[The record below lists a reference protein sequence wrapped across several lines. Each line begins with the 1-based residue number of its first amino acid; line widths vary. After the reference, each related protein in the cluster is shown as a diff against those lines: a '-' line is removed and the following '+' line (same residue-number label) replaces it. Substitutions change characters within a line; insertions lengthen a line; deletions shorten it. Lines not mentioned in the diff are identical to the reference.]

1 MLQCGHMARNI
12 TVGIDIGTYQ
22 VKIAVA
28 EQIKGENGNE
38 PKIIGA
44 GISESRGLRHGYII
58 NSTDV
63 VKSIRQAVSQAE
75 KTSGQKIRR
84 AFLSIGGIGLSS
96 ITSTGTVI
104 ISRGDSEITDLD
116 LSKALEASEKEIPA
130 PMILNRKIVHAVPVQ
145 YKLDGKV
152 VLGQPLGMKG
162 TKLEV
167 KTLFITCLER
177 HLNDL
182 MQAIEEAGVEVIDV
196 MASPLAAGLV
206 TLTKTQ
212 KIAGCVL
219 ANIGAE
225 TVSIIVYENNLP
237 VSLEVFPTGSTD
249 ITNDIALG
257 LKVALDEAEH
267 IKLGAVT
274 TTTYPRKK
282 LEEIIGARLQDIFE
296 LIEAHL
302 KKIGRDGLLPAG
314 IVITGGGGSLNFSG
328 GIGGIEN
335 LAKHALRLPSRVASI
350 YLGEDGKSNIKDSS
364 WSVAF
369 GLCIFGL
376 NADKD
381 GMISGDLFRS
391 FIKNIFKKV
400 RSFLTQ
406 FLP

>member
-1 MLQCGHMARNI
+1 MTRNI

-22 VKIAVA
+22 VKVAVA
-28 EQIKGENGNE
+28 EQINGVNGSE

-58 NSTDV
+58 NGSDV
-63 VKSIRQAVSQAE
+63 VKSIRQAVHQAE

-84 AFLSIGGIGLSS
+84 AFLSVGGIGVSG
-96 ITSTGTVI
+96 ITSTGTVV
-104 ISRGDSEITDLD
+104 ISRADSEITDLD
-116 LSKALEASEKEIPA
+116 LAKALENCEKEIP
-130 PMILNRKIVHAVPVQ
+130 PSLILNRKIIHAIPVQ
-145 YKLDGKV
+145 SKLDGKV
-152 VLGQPLGMKG
+152 VLGRPLGMKG
-162 TKLEV
+162 TKLEQ
-167 KTLFITCLER
+167 KALFITCLEQ

-182 MQAIEEAGVEVIDV
+182 IQAVEEAGIEVVDV

-206 TLTKTQ
+206 TLNKTQ
-212 KIAGCVL
+212 KVAGCVL

-296 LIEAHL
+296 LVESHL

-314 IVITGGGGSLNFSG
+314 IVITGGGGGLSLG
-328 GIGGIEN
+328 GGVGSIDE
-335 LAKHALRLPSRVASI
+335 LARHALRLPSRIASI
-350 YLGEDGKSNIKDSS
+350 YLGADGKSNIKDSS

-369 GLCIFGL
+369 GLCVFGL
-376 NADKD
+376 TVDD
-381 GMISGDLFRS
+381 TSSLGLGMFW
-391 FIKNIFKKV
+391 KKV
-400 RSFLTQ
+400 WRRGKVLVGQ

>member
-1 MLQCGHMARNI
+1 MLQCEHMARNI

-22 VKIAVA
+22 VKVAVA
-28 EQIKGENGNE
+28 EQIKGAHGNE

-58 NSTDV
+58 NPTDV
-63 VKSIRQAVSQAE
+63 VKSIRQAVVQAE

-96 ITSTGTVI
+96 ITSLGTVI

-130 PMILNRKIVHAVPVQ
+130 TVILNRKIVHAVPVQ

-196 MASPLAAGLV
+196 MASPLAAGIV

-274 TTTYPRKK
+274 TSIYPRKK

-302 KKIGRDGLLPAG
+302 KKINRDGLLPAG
-314 IVITGGGGSLNFSG
+314 IVITGGGGGNG
-328 GIGGIEN
+328 TGIGSIEE
-335 LAKHALRLPSRVASI
+335 LAKHALRLPSRVASV

-369 GLCIFGL
+369 GLCVFGL
-376 NADKD
+376 NADRD
-381 GMISGDLFRS
+381 GMISGDFFRG
-391 FIKNIFKKV
+391 FFKNIIKKV
-400 RSFLTQ
+400 RMFLMQ

>member
-1 MLQCGHMARNI
+1 MARNI

-22 VKIAVA
+22 IKVAVA
-28 EQIKGENGNE
+28 EQINGPHGHE

-58 NSTDV
+58 NHTDV
-63 VKSIRQAVSQAE
+63 VKSIKQAVNQAE

-84 AFLSIGGIGLSS
+84 AFLAIGGIGLSS

-104 ISRGDSEITDLD
+104 ISRGDLEITDLD
-116 LSKALEASEKEIPA
+116 LAKALESSEKEMPA
-130 PMILNRKIVHAVPVQ
+130 NMILNRKIVHAVPIQ
-145 YKLDGKV
+145 YKLDGKI
-152 VLGQPLGMKG
+152 VLGQPIGMKG
-162 TKLEV
+162 NKLEV

-182 MQAIEEAGVEVIDV
+182 MQAIEESGVEVIDV

-267 IKLGAVT
+267 IKLGVVT
-274 TTTYPRKK
+274 TSIYPRRK
-282 LEEIIGARLQDIFE
+282 LEEIVGARLQDIFE
-296 LIEAHL
+296 LVEAHL
-302 KKIGRDGLLPAG
+302 KKINRDGLLPAG
-314 IVITGGGGSLNFSG
+314 IVITGGGGSGNG
-328 GIGGIEN
+328 GLGSIEE
-335 LAKHALRLPSRVASI
+335 LAKHALRLPSRVASV

-369 GLCIFGL
+369 GLCVFGL
-376 NADKD
+376 NADRD
-381 GMISGDLFRS
+381 GMIGRDF
-391 FIKNIFKKV
+391 FKGFFKNIFRKIKT
-400 RSFLTQ
+400 FLMQ

>member
-1 MLQCGHMARNI
+1 MARNI

-22 VKIAVA
+22 VKVAVA
-28 EQIKGENGNE
+28 ELVKGAHGNE
-38 PKIIGA
+38 PRIIGA

-58 NSTDV
+58 NPTDV
-63 VKSIRQAVSQAE
+63 VKSISQAVAQAE

-84 AFLSIGGIGLSS
+84 AFLAIGGIGLSS

-104 ISRGDSEITDLD
+104 ISRGDLEITDLD
-116 LSKALEASEKEIPA
+116 LSKALEASEKEIPSSL
-130 PMILNRKIVHAVPVQ
+130 ILNRKIVHAVPVQ

-162 TKLEV
+162 NKLEV

-196 MASPLAAGLV
+196 MASPLAAGMV

-274 TTTYPRKK
+274 TSIYPRKK
-282 LEEIIGARLQDIFE
+282 LEEIVGARLQDIFE

-302 KKIGRDGLLPAG
+302 KKINRDGLLPAG
-314 IVITGGGGSLNFSG
+314 IVITGGGGSGNT
-328 GIGGIEN
+328 GIGSIEE
-335 LAKHALRLPSRVASI
+335 LAKHALRLPSRIASV

-369 GLCIFGL
+369 GLCVFGL

-381 GMISGDLFRS
+381 GMIGGDIFKG
-391 FIKNIFKKV
+391 FFKNIFRKI
-400 RSFLTQ
+400 RSFLMQ